1 MKALVEL
8 VLQLNLVEESLL
20 AVVAEAEAEVPSL
33 KEKNVGV
40 VLDDTLLVLVEVVV
54 QEFQLVMLVVIQMVQ
69 LQEAQLLVVQVV
81 HKTLKVVEIL
91 VLLVVLVVLVE
102 ILLLLVVQVQMDLVL
117 VGLRVLHDTVVVV
130 AVEDLLEQQFE
141 EFLDTLLSYKILD
154 LHLNFLGQRVPQELH
169 K

>member
-54 QEFQLVMLVVIQMVQ
+54 QEFQLVMLAVIQTVQ
-69 LQEAQLLVVQVV
+69 LQEAKHLVVQVV

-91 VLLVVLVVLVE
+91 VPLVVLVVLVE

-117 VGLRVLHDTVVVV
+117 VELRVVHDTVVVV
-130 AVEDLLEQQFE
+130 AAEDLLEQRFE
-141 EFLDTLLSYKILD
+141 EILD
-154 LHLNFLGQRVPQELH
+154 LP
-169 K
+169 

>member
-117 VGLRVLHDTVVVV
+117 VELRVVHDTVVVV

-141 EFLDTLLSYKILD
+141 EILD
-154 LHLNFLGQRVPQELH
+154 LP
-169 K
+169 